1 MKFYLAPL
9 EGLTTYVYRN
19 VYHHFFHPMDKYFT
33 PFIVP
38 HPNRGFKPKELKE
51 ILPQHNQGL
60 CVVPQILTNNAED
73 FIRTA
78 QEFREY
84 GYEEINL
91 NLGCPSGT
99 VTAKKKGSGFLGYPD
114 ELERFLYEIFER
126 TESKISIKTR
136 IGGEHPGEFERLLN
150 IYNKFEMEE
159 LIIHPRVRADF
170 YKNKPNMEV
179 FGQAVKESKNRLCYN
194 GDLFI
199 KSHFEAF
206 EKEYPQV
213 ERVMLGRGVMVNP
226 GLLNL
231 ICEGKSLDKEVL
243 RAFHDE
249 FYRKNQEVLSGDRA
263 VLFKMKELWFFM
275 IHLFEGAEK
284 AAKKIKKAEKR
295 HVYEECIERLFSD
308 YPLNQKLVK

>member
-136 IGGEHPGEFERLLN
+136 IGVEHPEEFERLLN

-226 GLLNL
+226 GLINL
-231 ICEGKSLDKEVL
+231 WRKSFVAPQLFTVCIAVWVQDMK
-243 RAFHDE
+243 
-249 FYRKNQEVLSGDRA
+249 LSILISVQHNKVSGSSKISGTHTTDNR
-263 VLFKMKELWFFM
+263 VPRSELVCHNRF
-275 IHLFEGAEK
+275 I
-284 AAKKIKKAEKR
+284 
-295 HVYEECIERLFSD
+295 
-308 YPLNQKLVK
+308 

>member
-136 IGGEHPGEFERLLN
+136 IGVEHPEEFERLLN

-243 RAFHDE
+243 RAFQDE

-275 IHLFEGAEK
+275 IHLFAVSYTHLTLPTI
-284 AAKKIKKAEKR
+284 A
-295 HVYEECIERLFSD
+295 
-308 YPLNQKLVK
+308 

>member
-136 IGGEHPGEFERLLN
+136 IGVEHPEEFERLLN

-243 RAFHDE
+243 RAFQDE

-263 VLFKMKELWFFM
+263 VLFKMKELWF
-275 IHLFEGAEK
+275 
-284 AAKKIKKAEKR
+284 
-295 HVYEECIERLFSD
+295 S
-308 YPLNQKLVK
+308 